1 MIKTTILTVTILFLG
16 TMMLQEV
23 YAPDHDTGNYVAIP
37 DWVKITSGFW
47 ANGDI
52 SDTEYVN
59 AIEYLLKERIMTVP
73 STVQTAEGQEI
84 TQSIEELEQRIAQ
97 IESSD
102 EQVSIAI
109 SETLERQIEILEGG
123 PQALRAL
130 GPAELKKLECGSQP
144 SQQGAVQAW
153 ALCMAIKGVLDLFGE
168 DSEEDEKIQHQIQT
182 LGAEIKKA
190 EVKDLDETPAIP
202 AGATGTYVK
211 YKKGATD
218 NNYRLTVMCDAGDVA
233 TGGGFLPQ
241 LELGFDIN
249 YHGSMPY
256 PTNYE
261 NNPRMNNP
269 TGWSFMSMDSGE
281 ARVWVVCLDLTPSS
295 LTAGTIP

>member
-1 MIKTTILTVTILFLG
+1 MTKQTSLNRDEKSL
-16 TMMLQEV
+16 
-23 YAPDHDTGNYVAIP
+23 YVAIP

-59 AIEYLLKERIMTVP
+59 AIEYLLKERIMMVP

-84 TQSIEELEQRIAQ
+84 TQSIEELEQRIDTIEELEQKIDA
-97 IESSD
+97 IESFD
-102 EQVSIAI
+102 KEKL
-109 SETLERQIEILEGG
+109 TEILAIEDPVERKELCDAQPGILD
-123 PQALRAL
+123 ALCEVGFWAL
-130 GPAELKKLECGSQP
+130 EKILEKEENELKI
-144 SQQGAVQAW
+144 QQEILQ
-153 ALCMAIKGVLDLFGE
+153 
-168 DSEEDEKIQHQIQT
+168 Q
-182 LGAEIKKA
+182 LGMEIKKA
-190 EVKDLDETPAIP
+190 EVKDLDEPPTIP

-211 YKKGATD
+211 YKKGGTD